1 MAVDPIP
8 DLNLKPDSKLVSDA
22 KAARGFVRQV
32 GRLAGAYWSGANKWK
47 VCGQSLALF
56 LLTVL
61 QVALTIWANYWNRAL
76 FDALEQRSIPE
87 LALQTGIFILI
98 LLLTMGVTAVHLQV
112 KRWLQLDWRRWV
124 SERLIERWMKDGHHY
139 QLLFTS
145 GEHDNPDGRIAEDI
159 HIATETAI
167 ALAHSLVYSL
177 LILASFVDI
186 LLSVTGSAAVPG
198 TSVVVPGY
206 MVIAAF
212 AYAGGGAVVGL
223 LLGRSLI
230 GSTNRMQ
237 TAEANFRFD
246 LARAREHSEAI
257 ALMHGEPLERQQS
270 SRLFGDVKL
279 GWDRQTFAYMWI
291 VSFSSGYGTLL
302 PVFPILIAAPQFIAG
317 TMTLGILMQ
326 AAQAFQK
333 LTSALSWPIDN
344 LGDMAKCRASA
355 DRVLSLYD
363 DLLKLEAQIAQP
375 GNDRIK
381 ISRSE
386 KQTLQFQN
394 VCLANPDGRILL
406 KSFNEEIHRG
416 ERVLIAGDPAVTV
429 ALFKTVAGLWPWGN
443 GEILLP
449 PHHTLEFMPQR
460 PFLPPTT
467 LAAALSYPDDE
478 SKFDSATL
486 QHALECAGM
495 AWLTP
500 RLQESDTWSRILPL
514 RSQQRLA
521 FARLLLHKPCWIF
534 IEEATDALTPKD
546 EEFLMEMLS
555 RELPNTSII
564 TISFHVGL
572 EHLHQRKLVLNR
584 EREETYLS
592 SSSSSSTQGRTLV

>member
-1 MAVDPIP
+1 MAVDAISGP
-8 DLNLKPDSKLVSDA
+8 NLKPSLKLVADA

-32 GRLAGAYWSGANKWK
+32 ARLAGAYWSGANKWM

-87 LALQTGIFILI
+87 LAIQAGIFVVI
-98 LLLTMGVTAVHLQV
+98 LLLTMGVTAIHLLV

-124 SERLIERWMKDGHHY
+124 SERLIERWMQDGHHY

-186 LLSVTGSAAVPG
+186 LLSVTGSGAVPG

-206 MVIAAF
+206 MVIFAF
-212 AYAGGGAVVGL
+212 VYAGGGAVMGL

-270 SRLFGDVKL
+270 SRLFDEVKL

-344 LGDMAKCRASA
+344 LGEMAKCRASA

-363 DLLKLEAQIAQP
+363 DLLKLEAEIAQP
-375 GNDRIK
+375 GTDRIK
-381 ISRSE
+381 ISRAE
-386 KQTLQFQN
+386 KSTLQFRN
-394 VCLANPDGRILL
+394 LCIANPDGQILL
-406 KSFNEEIHRG
+406 KSFTEEVHRG

-429 ALFKTVAGLWPWGN
+429 ALFKTVAGLWPWGR

-460 PFLPPTT
+460 PFLPPLT
-467 LAAALSYPDDE
+467 LAAALSYPLAE
-478 SKFDSATL
+478 NKFEVATM

-500 RLQESDTWSRILPL
+500 RLQQTDTWSRILPL

-546 EEFLMEMLS
+546 EEFLMEMLE
-555 RELPNTSII
+555 RELPNTAII
-564 TISFHVGL
+564 TISFHMGL

-584 EREETYLS
+584 ERDETYLS